1 MIWSSDHLFICQ
13 WCWYESHHLLLR
25 WFFSVIFH
33 VRLFYIETSLRLH
46 NSPPHLFCSQFL
58 TIPILALWTFY
69 IHLMNRV
76 KCRDQ
81 AIVEVWSLDILTY
94 LNHIFGYEHERTCFK
109 ITQTMVCNREGGID
123 KYFLQKLILSQ
134 NWAFLLPEI
143 FWPMRGL
150 VVDLTLPHVQYT
162 KFVRLLRIQK

>member
-81 AIVEVWSLDILTY
+81 AIVDVWFFDILTLLNSILGYGHERNCFFQCLKITFSNAWFIHTLDILKIFRHIAIVIY
-94 LNHIFGYEHERTCFK
+94 NKLLNTHIF
-109 ITQTMVCNREGGID
+109 
-123 KYFLQKLILSQ
+123 LI
-134 NWAFLLPEI
+134 A
-143 FWPMRGL
+143 
-150 VVDLTLPHVQYT
+150 
-162 KFVRLLRIQK
+162 VRR

>member
-13 WCWYESHHLLLR
+13 WCWYESHHLLPR

-76 KCRDQ
+76 KCSDQ
-81 AIVEVWSLDILTY
+81 AIVDVWSLDILTL
-94 LNHIFGYEHERTCFK
+94 LNCIFGYERSCFFQCFK
-109 ITQTMVCNREGGID
+109 SNNLEIHQAFRKIFRHIPIVIYNELLNTHI
-123 KYFLQKLILSQ
+123 FLI
-134 NWAFLLPEI
+134 A
-143 FWPMRGL
+143 
-150 VVDLTLPHVQYT
+150 
-162 KFVRLLRIQK
+162 VRR

>member
-13 WCWYESHHLLLR
+13 WCWYESHHLLLQ

-81 AIVEVWSLDILTY
+81 AIVKMFGHLTVDIVIL
-94 LNHIFGYEHERTCFK
+94 LNSIIGYMDMNEIMFHNPIIFKYMKNHALGILKIFRHIAIVIYNELLNTHIF
-109 ITQTMVCNREGGID
+109 
-123 KYFLQKLILSQ
+123 LI
-134 NWAFLLPEI
+134 A
-143 FWPMRGL
+143 
-150 VVDLTLPHVQYT
+150 
-162 KFVRLLRIQK
+162 VRR

>member
-81 AIVEVWSLDILTY
+81 AIVDVWSLDILTL
-94 LNHIFGYEHERTCFK
+94 LNCIFGYEHERSCFFQCFTNQMIFK
-109 ITQTMVCNREGGID
+109 CIVE
-123 KYFLQKLILSQ
+123 YF
-134 NWAFLLPEI
+134 EI
-143 FWPMRGL
+143 FRHITIVIYNEL
-150 VVDLTLPHVQYT
+150 LNTHIFLIA
-162 KFVRLLRIQK
+162 VRR

>member
-69 IHLMNRV
+69 IHLMNRA
-76 KCRDQ
+76 KCRDEP
-81 AIVEVWSLDILTY
+81 IVNVWSLDILTLLNSILGSVSFNVSLTNDFQMCDSY
-94 LNHIFGYEHERTCFK
+94 LWQFENISTHCY
-109 ITQTMVCNREGGID
+109 CNI
-123 KYFLQKLILSQ
+123 
-134 NWAFLLPEI
+134 
-143 FWPMRGL
+143 
-150 VVDLTLPHVQYT
+150 
-162 KFVRLLRIQK
+162 